1 MDARRC
7 GTTIGVEVSTTLI
20 TQYLEEEGIPFQ
32 LVEHTHTTSAFGDAR
47 ATHHRPESVGK
58 TILLR
63 GGSGYVIA
71 VVPAS
76 ERLDLRKLRD
86 VLGASRKLQLVDEQ
100 EMDAE
105 FPEYEVGAIP
115 PFGTELPAA
124 EVIDSRLLEEDR
136 IVCGSGDHMHSILLD
151 PRDLVGVTHATV
163 ADICQD

>member
-1 MDARRC
+1 M
-7 GTTIGVEVSTTLI
+7 EVSTTLI

-32 LVEHTHTTSAFGDAR
+32 LVEHPHTMSAFADAR
-47 ATHHRPESVGK
+47 ATHQRPESVGK

-63 GGSGYVIA
+63 GGSGYVVA

-86 VLGASRKLQLVDEQ
+86 ALGASRKLQLVDES
-100 EMDAE
+100 EMESE

-115 PFGTELPAA
+115 PFGGELPAA
-124 EVIDSRLLEEDR
+124 EVVDSRLLDEDR

-151 PRDLVGVTHATV
+151 PRDLVAVTQAKV